1 MAISEVKQTFVR
13 PFMEGLTAPDN
24 SWQSGFDVWTDD
36 VAAVKLASLSGVG
49 NVPVWNGADDI
60 TTADVNDRYNNTL
73 TYTKYALQVR
83 INKYDAKDVPRIVQD
98 AATKLGVSIA
108 NTYGSIGATILEDTF
123 DATTTAGDG
132 VALISDSH
140 PTNSGASRDNKMTSS
155 FDRTAYMA
163 AVSLA
168 SLWTNYMNQ
177 EEDWSNEPVLLYGSP
192 ADTTFRETAH
202 EVFASQFSSSQMQS
216 NAAAMYA
223 PEVVIWSKLT
233 DSTRWWVVSKTRK
246 PLVFWV
252 RSGAETNTTIDEDN
266 RNIKITTD
274 FAIGTVAKPDP
285 AGIIGSDAA

>member
-60 TTADVNDRYNNTL
+60 TTADVDDCYNNTL

-83 INKYDAKDVPRIVQD
+83 INKYDARDVPRIVQD

-163 AVSLA
+163 AVNLA

-177 EEDWSNEPVLLYGSP
+177 DEDWSNEPVLLYGSP

-202 EVFASQFSSSQMQS
+202 EVFASQFSSSQMQA

>member
-1 MAISEVKQTFVR
+1 MAITEVKQTFVR
-13 PFMEGLTAPDN
+13 PFFEGLTMPDN
-24 SWQSGFDVWTDD
+24 SWQNGFDVWTDD

-83 INKYDAKDVPRIVQD
+83 INKYDARDVPRIVPD

-108 NTYGSIGATILEDTF
+108 NTYASIAATILEDTF

-132 VALISDSH
+132 VALCSDSH
-140 PTNSGASRDNKMTSS
+140 PTASGASRDNKMTSA

-163 AVSLA
+163 AVNLA
-168 SLWTNYMNQ
+168 ALWVNYQNQ
-177 EEDWSNEPVLLYGSP
+177 EEDWSNDPVVLYGSP
-192 ADTTFRETAH
+192 QDTTFREVAH

-223 PEVVIWSKLT
+223 PETVIWSKLT
-233 DSTRWWVVSKTRK
+233 DSTRWWILSKIRK
-246 PLVFWV
+246 PLVFWY
-252 RSGAETNTTIDEDN
+252 RSAAETNTTIDEDN

-285 AGIIGSDAA
+285 VGIIGSDA